1 MFSVCRLC
9 CSLSPA
15 LLLEVTGGVVLLLF
29 ETAAVVGEI
38 QFTVHENQNVVCSQC
53 SACPQHFGSLSRVRT
68 SELSMRSTC
77 QPRRTQP
84 WKLRIRLVLEGR
96 VSGRNIRAR
105 PPRGTWYLPHHTVYR
120 PGGRWIQ
127 MSGPSITE
135 SRPAAGRRGDVS
147 AGDVASLGSE
157 RLQVP
162 LERPET

>member
-15 LLLEVTGGVVLLLF
+15 LLLEVTGGVVLLL
-29 ETAAVVGEI
+29 
-38 QFTVHENQNVVCSQC
+38 FTVHENQNVVCSQC

-105 PPRGTWYLPHHTVYR
+105 PPRGTCDEGRGPEMYKVLTKNRRSVHR
-120 PGGRWIQ
+120 PKFHAGVL
-127 MSGPSITE
+127 IT
-135 SRPAAGRRGDVS
+135 RNRIN
-147 AGDVASLGSE
+147 
-157 RLQVP
+157 
-162 LERPET
+162 